1 MLWWHMEEPH
11 GLTEWSEQ
19 VPAVMRDDPIWRLP
33 AYRYSL
39 FLGDLIQ
46 ADVRSMPRELRTR
59 KSVVQLIDATLSISA
74 NIAEGYSRT
83 TGPER
88 AKFFEYAESST
99 RESRDWMFKLRAA
112 LGPDVAT
119 ARILL
124 ATRIMKILIAVIPR
138 ERAGTNTRAREATTR
153 RTDQASGAP
162 SDLPDRDAAV
172 FDRRPATS
180 TSDQLPASGC

>member
-1 MLWWHMEEPH
+1 MEEPD
-11 GLTEWSEQ
+11 GCIEWSEQ

-46 ADVRSMPRELRTR
+46 ADVRSMPREFRTR
-59 KSVVQLIDATLSISA
+59 KSVNQLVDATLSISA

-124 ATRIMKILIAVIPR
+124 ATRIMKILIAVVPR
-138 ERAGTNTRAREATTR
+138 ERAGTKTRAREATGR
-153 RTDQASGAP
+153 RADQSSGAP
-162 SDLPDRDAAV
+162 NDQPDRDASPVAH
-172 FDRRPATS
+172 RPATS
-180 TSDQLPASGC
+180 TSDQQPASSC